1 MNNPAEIAAR
11 QTSTTPRIWL
21 VIGDKLGDNAQVE
34 MIANSLGLAYT
45 VKHLSPRQKYILG
58 KPRFK
63 VSLDHLDPDNSDA
76 LAPPWPDLVITS
88 GRRHAMAALWIKKQ
102 SPKTKIVLLGRPRRW
117 IDRFDLIV
125 TLPQYHLPDLPQVM
139 RLSLPLMRTDTEAV
153 SSSAK
158 AWASRL
164 ESLPRPITAVLVG
177 GATRPFHFD
186 AAVTNE
192 LLAHCR
198 KLQSSY
204 GGTLYFSTSRRTSAD
219 IVSTLRAQ
227 LPESARIYEWQQD
240 STDNPYL
247 ALLEHADYFVVT
259 GDSVSM
265 MIEVADHGK
274 PLAIFQLP
282 ASWYGLIWQSFTSR
296 LHAQPDNSTCNA
308 LFRWLGRLL
317 YRSGLVGFTRDLTR
331 IHNTLIDGGF
341 AVRLGETLSKPSRAL
356 PDELGR
362 IRERILTLLAGS

>member
-1 MNNPAEIAAR
+1 
-11 QTSTTPRIWL
+11 
-21 VIGDKLGDNAQVE
+21 
-34 MIANSLGLAYT
+34 
-45 VKHLSPRQKYILG
+45 
-58 KPRFK
+58 
-63 VSLDHLDPDNSDA
+63 
-76 LAPPWPDLVITS
+76 
-88 GRRHAMAALWIKKQ
+88 
-102 SPKTKIVLLGRPRRW
+102 
-117 IDRFDLIV
+117 
-125 TLPQYHLPDLPQVM
+125 
-139 RLSLPLMRTDTEAV
+139 
-153 SSSAK
+153 
-158 AWASRL
+158 
-164 ESLPRPITAVLVG
+164 
-177 GATRPFHFD
+177 
-186 AAVTNE
+186 